1 MATAAAA
8 AEEEEEAAGGFDAS
22 TTVRDEV
29 SETAAVASSA
39 AAAGSTGASTRLGGT
54 ETGSSTVNLTFL
66 AAGSFELL
74 VTAVGREGG
83 GGGEVDSARFG
94 ALALLVGTGADM
106 LSASSG
112 TRTEQK
118 VRIPRQSMRLQERR
132 VVV

>member
-22 TTVRDEV
+22 TTVRDEI
-29 SETAAVASSA
+29 SEAAAVAAS

-132 VVV
+132 VIV

>member
-1 MATAAAA
+1 VATAAAA

-22 TTVRDEV
+22 TTVRDEI
-29 SETAAVASSA
+29 SEAAAVAAS

-132 VVV
+132 VIV

>member
-22 TTVRDEV
+22 TTVRDEI
-29 SETAAVASSA
+29 SEAAAVAAS